1 MSKMGL
7 RDDSASKN
15 GDGDVIRK
23 IIFGDVSVCFIFG
36 KAAPATLGLRIKLN
50 RKLGKSGKSFLKVSW
65 RPTLYC
71 LHIFG

>member
-1 MSKMGL
+1 MSIMCL
-7 RDDSASKN
+7 RDNGASKN

-50 RKLGKSGKSFLKVSW
+50 RKLGKSGKSFLKVS
-65 RPTLYC
+65 
-71 LHIFG
+71 

>member
-1 MSKMGL
+1 MSIMCL
-7 RDDSASKN
+7 RDNGASKN

-50 RKLGKSGKSFLKVSW
+50 SKVGEKW
-65 RPTLYC
+65 
-71 LHIFG
+71 

>member
-1 MSKMGL
+1 MSIMGL

-15 GDGDVIRK
+15 GDGDVIRKK

-50 RKLGKSGKSFLKVSW
+50 RKLGKSGKSFLKVS
-65 RPTLYC
+65 
-71 LHIFG
+71 